1 VIKLFNGKYKF
12 LDGDYEVPV
21 IYNGLLYGNS
31 ESAYQS
37 SKCKN
42 SKHKEAF
49 TLVRGDMAKLLGR
62 HVEIIDNWED
72 IKMDIMYG
80 VISWA
85 GKSTILILVGI
96 LGIMALLSL
105 PNRIYMVAVGYYIA
119 HVFDA
124 LKSVVY
130 ANEINRNTTISN
142 RGTVTSFLFLVEGIL
157 ISVVMV
163 IVGKLHGVCG
173 TVSLFKMILMFIS
186 IVLVPVTVKYIRAN
200 QEKVRMS

>member
-1 VIKLFNGKYKF
+1 
-12 LDGDYEVPV
+12 
-21 IYNGLLYGNS
+21 
-31 ESAYQS
+31 
-37 SKCKN
+37 
-42 SKHKEAF
+42 
-49 TLVRGDMAKLLGR
+49 M
-62 HVEIIDNWED
+62 
-72 IKMDIMYG
+72 
-80 VISWA
+80 
-85 GKSTILILVGI
+85 
-96 LGIMALLSL
+96 LSL
-105 PNRIYMVAVGYYIA
+105 PNMIYMVAVGYYIA

-173 TVSLFKMILMFIS
+173 TVSLFKMILIFIG
-186 IVLVPVTVKYIRAN
+186 IVLVPVTMKYIRVN